1 LPANKTTS
9 FLKHLNK
16 YEPKNESTM
25 KNILVPTDFSENCNK
40 AADLGIEMAKLYGS
54 EIHFFHLI
62 HTPVDWVKLDKL
74 KEKRYPDTLR
84 EIGSAKSKLREL
96 EKKAERQ
103 GLECRTFLEY
113 QLVTT
118 NILKHSGH
126 FHHDFI
132 ITGSSGTKGTAREL
146 FGSNVEKIVRKS
158 DVPVIVVKEDE
169 VSFPFKNIVFVSD
182 FMEDVSGAFEHVIS
196 IAKKC
201 NAHIRLLRIN
211 TQTDTNSIAAGLNP
225 IKKFLEKFPDLKN
238 YSMYVNNEPSVE
250 TGINTFLRHEPTDL
264 IAMSTHGSNG
274 FLSLFSKS
282 IAEGVSNHSSLP
294 VMTVKI

>member
-1 LPANKTTS
+1 
-9 FLKHLNK
+9 
-16 YEPKNESTM
+16 M
-25 KNILVPTDFSENCNK
+25 KNILVPTDFSENCTK
-40 AADLGIEMAKLYGS
+40 AANLGIEMAKLYDA

-74 KEKRYPDTLR
+74 KEKRYPETLSQ
-84 EIGSAKSKLREL
+84 IGVAKAALREL
-96 EKKAERQ
+96 EKKAEKE
-103 GLECRTFLEY
+103 GLKCQTFLEY
-113 QLVTT
+113 QTGTT

-132 ITGSSGTKGTAREL
+132 ITGSSGTKGTVREL
-146 FGSNVEKIVRKS
+146 LGSNVEKIIRKS
-158 DVPVIVVKEDE
+158 DVPVIVVKGDD
-169 VSFPFKNIVFVSD
+169 VAFPFKNIVFVSD

-211 TQTDTNSIAAGLNP
+211 TQTDTNSIEAGLDP
-225 IKKFLEKFPDLKN
+225 IKRFLEKFPDLKN

-250 TGINTFLRHEPTDL
+250 TGINTFVKHEPTDL
-264 IAMSTHGSNG
+264 IAMSTHGSTG

-282 IAEGVSNHSSLP
+282 IAEGMANHSALP
-294 VMTVKI
+294 VMTIKI

>member
-1 LPANKTTS
+1 
-9 FLKHLNK
+9 
-16 YEPKNESTM
+16 M

-40 AADLGIEMAKLYGS
+40 AADLGIQMAQLYDA

-74 KEKRYPDTLR
+74 KEKRYPDTLKQ
-84 EIGSAKSKLREL
+84 IGAAKSALRKLEI
-96 EKKAERQ
+96 KAEKEN
-103 GLECRTFLEY
+103 LKCRTFLEY
-113 QLVTT
+113 QVEIT
-118 NILKHSGH
+118 NILKHSDH

-132 ITGSSGTKGTAREL
+132 ITGSSGTKGTVREL

-182 FMEDVSGAFEHVIS
+182 FMEDVSGAFKQVIS

-211 TQTDTNSIAAGLNP
+211 TQTDSNSIAAGLNP
-225 IKKFLEKFPDLKN
+225 IKRFLEKFPDLKN
-238 YSMYVNNEPSVE
+238 YSMYVNNELSVE
-250 TGINTFLRHEPTDL
+250 TGINTFLLHEPSDL
-264 IAMSTHGSNG
+264 IAMSTHGSTG

-282 IAEGVSNHSSLP
+282 IAEGVANHSSLP
-294 VMTVKI
+294 VMTIKI

>member
-1 LPANKTTS
+1 
-9 FLKHLNK
+9 
-16 YEPKNESTM
+16 M
-25 KNILVPTDFSENCNK
+25 KSILVPTDFSENCDK
-40 AADLGIEMAKLYGS
+40 AANLGIQMAKQYNA

-84 EIGSAKSKLREL
+84 KIGSAKSALREL
-96 EKKAERQ
+96 EKKAEKEN
-103 GLECRTFLEY
+103 LECRTFLEY
-113 QLVTT
+113 QLSTT

-146 FGSNVEKIVRKS
+146 FGSNIEKIVRKS

-169 VSFPFKNIVFVSD
+169 VSLPFKNIVFVSD
-182 FMEDVSGAFEHVIS
+182 FMEDVSGAFVHVIS

-211 TQTDTNSIAAGLNP
+211 TQTDTNSISAGLNP
-225 IKKFLEKFPDLKN
+225 IKRFLEKFPDLKN

-250 TGINTFLRHEPTDL
+250 TGINTFLRQEPADL
-264 IAMSTHGSNG
+264 IAMSTHGSTG

-282 IAEGVSNHSSLP
+282 IAEGIANHSSLP

>member
-1 LPANKTTS
+1 
-9 FLKHLNK
+9 
-16 YEPKNESTM
+16 M
-25 KNILVPTDFSENCNK
+25 KSILVPTDFSENCDK
-40 AADLGIEMAKLYGS
+40 AANLGIQMAKQYNA

-84 EIGSAKSKLREL
+84 KIGSAKSALR
-96 EKKAERQ
+96 
-103 GLECRTFLEY
+103 
-113 QLVTT
+113 
-118 NILKHSGH
+118 
-126 FHHDFI
+126 
-132 ITGSSGTKGTAREL
+132 AREL
-146 FGSNVEKIVRKS
+146 FGSNIEKIVRKS

-169 VSFPFKNIVFVSD
+169 VSLPFKNIVFVSD
-182 FMEDVSGAFEHVIS
+182 FMEDVSGAFVHVIS

-211 TQTDTNSIAAGLNP
+211 TQTDTNSISAGLNP
-225 IKKFLEKFPDLKN
+225 IKRFLEKFPDLKN

-250 TGINTFLRHEPTDL
+250 TGINTFLRQEPADL
-264 IAMSTHGSNG
+264 IAMSTHGSTG

-282 IAEGVSNHSSLP
+282 IAEGIANHSSLP